1 MTWSSLF
8 FCSSCCRR
16 ACSASSLACASL
28 RAFSRSACPAEQCS
42 RQSPSTRCASS
53 SDTARTSSVCVR
65 FISFRC
71 VSLNDMCFSS
81 RSSAYSCNASWVAS
95 TSSRSARSK
104 SSSSWICVVT
114 STPTRIS
121 ADRRRQCCHLDVHH
135 VQFAPRPFA
144 QRGRR
149 PSLHA
154 ETWSETAHPRSCS
167 AVGACRHAS
176 VASFQRQ
183 AQAPRRKAASTAYNK
198 PQAAPL
204 RRRGTPPTLMSSRSS
219 LR

>member
-114 STPTRIS
+114 STPSRIS
-121 ADRRRQCCHLDVHH
+121 ADRHVAALTTTTYSLHRVLLLSVDVGRHYTLRHGVRQPTRGVVQPWARVDTHQWLLSSVRRRLRAEKLRPQHTISPK
-135 VQFAPRPFA
+135 PRPSDA
-144 QRGRR
+144 V
-149 PSLHA
+149 
-154 ETWSETAHPRSCS
+154 AH
-167 AVGACRHAS
+167 H
-176 VASFQRQ
+176 
-183 AQAPRRKAASTAYNK
+183 
-198 PQAAPL
+198 
-204 RRRGTPPTLMSSRSS
+204 PP
-219 LR
+219 